1 MWKTFP
7 SDIKIPLAGWVND
20 LIRWLLLTFSDVFDF
35 IAKVT
40 LWVLLRVEGVLTGIP
55 WPIMLLIVAAL
66 AAFSTRSKLTTV
78 VLVAMMF
85 MIGTFGYW
93 ELAMMTLA
101 IVISSVV
108 IAVALGLPLGILTA
122 RSERAGTIMRPILD
136 GAQTMPSFV
145 YLIPALMFF
154 GLGKVP
160 AIIAT
165 VIYSMPPL
173 IRLTHLGIRTVAESA
188 IEAAEAYG
196 ATPRQ
201 ILFDVQ
207 LPLALPT
214 IMAGVN
220 QTTMMALAMVVIASM
235 IGANTLGTEVLLA
248 INRIDPGRGAEA
260 GLGIVA
266 LAIVMDRITQ
276 GFSARYERSIS

>member
-1 MWKTFP
+1 MWTEFP
-7 SDIKIPLAGWVND
+7 SSIEIPLAGWVND
-20 LIRWLLLTFSDVFDF
+20 LVRWLLVTFSEVFDS
-35 IAKVT
+35 ISAIV
-40 LWVLLRVEGVLTGIP
+40 LWVLLKVESLLLVIP
-55 WPIMLLIVAAL
+55 WPIMLALIAVAAF
-66 AAFSTRSKLTTV
+66 FSTRSKLTTV
-78 VLVAMMF
+78 VLVALMF
-85 MIGTFGYW
+85 MIGTFNYW

-108 IAVALGLPLGILTA
+108 IAIALGLPLGIATA
-122 RSERAGTIMRPILD
+122 RSERASTIMRPILD

-160 AIIAT
+160 AVMAT
-165 VIYSMPPL
+165 VIYAMPPL
-173 IRLTHLGIRTVAESA
+173 IRLTHLGIRTVTQSA

-220 QTTMMALAMVVIASM
+220 QTTMMELGMVVITSM
-235 IGANTLGTEVLLA
+235 IGAHTLGVEVLLA
-248 INRIDPGRGAEA
+248 INRIDAGRGAEA
-260 GLGIVA
+260 GLSIVA

-276 GFSARYERSIS
+276 GFSARYEKSIT

>member
-1 MWKTFP
+1 MWTEFP
-7 SDIKIPLAGWVND
+7 SSIEIPLAGWVND
-20 LIRWLLLTFSDVFDF
+20 LVRWLLVTFSEVFDS
-35 IAKVT
+35 ISAIV
-40 LWVLLRVEGVLTGIP
+40 LWVLLKVESLLLVIP
-55 WPIMLLIVAAL
+55 WPIMLALIAVAAF
-66 AAFSTRSKLTTV
+66 FSTRSKLTTV
-78 VLVAMMF
+78 VLVALMF
-85 MIGTFGYW
+85 MIGTFNYW

-108 IAVALGLPLGILTA
+108 IAIALGLPLGIATA
-122 RSERAGTIMRPILD
+122 RSERASTIMRPILD

-160 AIIAT
+160 AVMAT
-165 VIYSMPPL
+165 VIYAMPPL
-173 IRLTHLGIRTVAESA
+173 IRLTHLGIRTVTQSA

-220 QTTMMALAMVVIASM
+220 QTTMMALGMVVITSM
-235 IGANTLGTEVLLA
+235 IGAHTLGVEVLLA
-248 INRIDPGRGAEA
+248 INRIDAGRGAEA
-260 GLGIVA
+260 GLSIVA

-276 GFSARYERSIS
+276 GFSARYEKSIT